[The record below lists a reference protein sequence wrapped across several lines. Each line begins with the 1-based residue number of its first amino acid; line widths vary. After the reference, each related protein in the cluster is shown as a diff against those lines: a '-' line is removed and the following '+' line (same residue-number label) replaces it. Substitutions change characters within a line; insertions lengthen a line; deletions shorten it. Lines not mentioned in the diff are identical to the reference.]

1 MLLSEQSHIRKKNR
15 MNVKEAFLLINF
27 QLIIK
32 EVSLLKR
39 KDENGKEVCL
49 LKNELGIE
57 LVRLIRFICER
68 VKLSPKM

>member
-1 MLLSEQSHIRKKNR
+1 
-15 MNVKEAFLLINF
+15 MNVKEAFLLINI
-27 QLIIK
+27 QLNIK